1 MGWANWYWKNENITN
16 IQVYIHFNYHQNSS
30 NTLYRNRKRS
40 SKIHMDSQRP
50 QIAKTI
56 LSKTS
61 IAEEFQFLIQIVYR
75 AVLLRS
81 AWYRHKSRDQQN
93 KRPRNKVLQLQ
104 PYESWQECQKTCQR
118 KDSLFKQGFW
128 ESSIA
133 ICQQMKLDSSLLP
146 CTKSAQNGLH
156 FNIYFLEVYT
166 KFQLF
171 QNLST
176 K

>member
-1 MGWANWYWKNENITN
+1 MGWVNWYCKNENITN

-30 NTLYRNRKRS
+30 NTRFRNRKSS

-56 LSKTS
+56 PSKTS
-61 IAEEFQFLIQIVYR
+61 IAEVFQFLIQIVCR
-75 AVLLRS
+75 AALLRS
-81 AWYRHKSRDQQN
+81 AWYRRRDQQN
-93 KRPRNKVLQLQ
+93 KRPRNKVLQATVIWILIRV
-104 PYESWQECQKTCQR
+104 SKTCQR
-118 KDSLFKQGFW
+118 KDSLFKQGFL

-133 ICQQMKLDSSLLP
+133 ICQQMKLDSSLLA
-146 CTKSAQNGLH
+146 CTKTAQNGLH

-171 QNLST
+171 QNLS
-176 K
+176 KK